1 MPRGAHRSELVIGVL
16 GMPDNEATEML
27 LGSLGRE
34 AGLEVDFVVYWT
46 PSARQQ
52 WDRLVR
58 KVRRD
63 GIGAALQ
70 RIVFAARATR
80 RSAGPGASGG
90 RARARREHYV
100 PHHNS
105 PECEQVLREEG
116 VDVLILST
124 DAIIGSRILAVPR
137 LVTLNAHPGWLP
149 AYRGLGSNLIQM
161 QRGELPAV
169 SVHAVDEGIDTGP
182 LIVRE
187 RVRVDA
193 RLGLEAIEQ
202 RVEQRRR
209 ELLGRVVEQVERG
222 ALRYIDTFSEPS
234 NLCRG
239 VSYRQRRRL
248 DRRLRSGELTLS

>member
-1 MPRGAHRSELVIGVL
+1 MSATTARWRALGALLR
-16 GMPDNEATEML
+16 PDAV
-27 LGSLGRE
+27 RW
-34 AGLEVDFVVYWT
+34 AGLG
-46 PSARQQ
+46 A
-52 WDRLVR
+52 LVA
-58 KVRRD
+58 V
-63 GIGAALQ
+63 G
-70 RIVFAARATR
+70 
-80 RSAGPGASGG
+80 SG
-90 RARARREHYV
+90 
-100 PHHNS
+100 
-105 PECEQVLREEG
+105 
-116 VDVLILST
+116 LIL
-124 DAIIGSRILAVPR
+124 
-137 LVTLNAHPGWLP
+137 
-149 AYRGLGSNLIQM
+149 
-161 QRGELPAV
+161 
-169 SVHAVDEGIDTGP
+169 TGP